1 MSPPA
6 IDRAVV
12 ASKNPDKIAELEAL
26 LIRHRLVGEVAR
38 GLDWPDVVEDAP
50 TLEGNAL
57 LKARQVAA
65 STGLP
70 AIADDT
76 GLEVD
81 ALGGA
86 PGVRTARFSGPDATY
101 ESNVIALLDALRDA
115 ADRTARFRTVAVAI
129 LADGTEV
136 VAEGELVG
144 EIATN
149 RRGSAGFGYD
159 PVFVVNG
166 RTLAEMSRQ
175 EKDRISHRALA
186 IRALADALAARVAAP
201 VPPDEDEG

>member
-1 MSPPA
+1 MRPV
-6 IDRAVV
+6 IHRAVV
-12 ASKNPDKIAELEAL
+12 ASKNPDKITELETL
-26 LIRHRLVGEVAR
+26 LARHGLVGEVVR

-57 LKARQVAA
+57 LKARQVAL

-70 AIADDT
+70 SIADDT

-86 PGVRTARFSGPDATY
+86 PGVRTARYSGPDATY
-101 ESNVIALLDALRDA
+101 QSNVDALLAALQGVE
-115 ADRTARFRTVAVAI
+115 DRAARFRTVVVAV
-129 LADGTEV
+129 LAGGTEV

-144 EIATN
+144 EIAWA

-159 PVFVVNG
+159 PVFEVDG
-166 RTLAEMSRQ
+166 RTLAEMEPQ
-175 EKDRISHRALA
+175 EKDLISHRARA
-186 IRALADALAARVAAP
+186 IQALADALAART
-201 VPPDEDEG
+201 GSG

>member
-1 MSPPA
+1 MIRPV
-6 IDRAVV
+6 IHRAVV

-26 LIRHRLVGEVAR
+26 LARHGLVTDVVR

-57 LKARQVAA
+57 LKARQVAL

-70 AIADDT
+70 SIADDT
-76 GLEVD
+76 GLEVK

-86 PGVRTARFSGPDATY
+86 PGVHTARYSGPDATY
-101 ESNVIALLDALRDA
+101 QSNVDALLSALQGA
-115 ADRTARFRTVAVAI
+115 EDRTARFRTVVVAV
-129 LADGTEV
+129 LADGAEV

-144 EIATN
+144 EIAQA

-159 PVFVVNG
+159 PVFDVDG
-166 RTLAEMSRQ
+166 RTLAEMEPQ
-175 EKDRISHRALA
+175 EKDLISHRARA
-186 IRALADALAARVAAP
+186 IQALADALAARS
-201 VPPDEDEG
+201 GSG

>member
-1 MSPPA
+1 VIRPV
-6 IDRAVV
+6 IHRAVV
-12 ASKNPDKIAELEAL
+12 ASKNPDKITELETL
-26 LIRHRLVGEVAR
+26 LARHGLVGEVVR

-57 LKARQVAA
+57 LKARQVAL

-70 AIADDT
+70 SIADDT

-86 PGVRTARFSGPDATY
+86 PGVRTARYSGPDATY
-101 ESNVIALLDALRDA
+101 RSNVDALLAALQGVEERA
-115 ADRTARFRTVAVAI
+115 ARFRTVVVAV

-144 EIATN
+144 EIARA

-159 PVFVVNG
+159 PVFEVDG
-166 RTLAEMSRQ
+166 RTLAEMEPQ
-175 EKDRISHRALA
+175 EKDLISHRARA
-186 IRALADALAARVAAP
+186 IQALVDALAART
-201 VPPDEDEG
+201 GSG

>member
-1 MSPPA
+1 MRQPA
-6 IDRAVV
+6 IHRAVV

-26 LIRHRLVGEVAR
+26 LIRHGLVGEVVR

-101 ESNVIALLDALRDA
+101 ESNVAALLDALRGA
-115 ADRTARFRTVAVAI
+115 KDRTARFRTVAVAI
-129 LADGTEV
+129 VADGTEV
-136 VAEGELVG
+136 VAEGALMG
-144 EIATN
+144 EIATC

-159 PVFVVNG
+159 PVFDVNG
-166 RTLAEMSRQ
+166 RTLAEMSPQ

-186 IRALADALAARVAAP
+186 IEALVDALAARGSSPGSV
-201 VPPDEDEG
+201 E

>member
-1 MSPPA
+1 MIRPV
-6 IDRAVV
+6 IHRAVV
-12 ASKNPDKIAELEAL
+12 ASKNPDKITELETL
-26 LIRHRLVGEVAR
+26 LARHGLVGEVVR

-57 LKARQVAA
+57 LKARQVAL

-70 AIADDT
+70 SIADDT

-86 PGVRTARFSGPDATY
+86 PGVRTARYSGPDATY
-101 ESNVIALLDALRDA
+101 QSNVDALLAALQGVE
-115 ADRTARFRTVAVAI
+115 DRAARFRTVVVAV

-144 EIATN
+144 DIAWAC
-149 RRGSAGFGYD
+149 RGSAGFGYD
-159 PVFVVNG
+159 PVFEVDG
-166 RTLAEMSRQ
+166 RTLAEMEPQ
-175 EKDRISHRALA
+175 EKDLISHRARA
-186 IRALADALAARVAAP
+186 IQALADALAART
-201 VPPDEDEG
+201 GSG

>member
-1 MSPPA
+1 MSHPV

-12 ASKNPDKIAELEAL
+12 ASKNPDKITELEAL
-26 LIRHRLVGEVAR
+26 LTRHGLVGEVVR
-38 GLDWPDVVEDAP
+38 GLEWPDVVEDAP
-50 TLEGNAL
+50 ALEGNAL
-57 LKARQVAA
+57 LKARQVAR

-86 PGVRTARFSGPDATY
+86 PGVHTARYSGPDATY
-101 ESNVIALLDALRDA
+101 RSNVDALLAALRGVE
-115 ADRTARFRTVAVAI
+115 DRTARFRTVVVAI
-129 LADGTEV
+129 LADGAEV

-144 EIATN
+144 EIARA

-159 PVFVVNG
+159 PVFDVDG
-166 RTLAEMSRQ
+166 RTLAEMDPQ
-175 EKDRISHRALA
+175 EKDQVSHRARA
-186 IRALADALAARVAAP
+186 IQALADALAAGERLV
-201 VPPDEDEG
+201 VSQTHR

>member
-1 MSPPA
+1 MSRPA

-12 ASKNPDKIAELEAL
+12 ASKNPDKITELEAL
-26 LIRHRLVGEVAR
+26 LIRHGLVGEVVR

-81 ALGGA
+81 AIIRRRNGEWIAAEIKLGGRA
-86 PGVRTARFSGPDATY
+86 AVDAAAA
-101 ESNVIALLDALRDA
+101 SLRRLRDRVDPA
-115 ADRTARFRTVAVAI
+115 Q
-129 LADGTEV
+129 
-136 VAEGELVG
+136 VG
-144 EIATN
+144 EPRRLVVITAT
-149 RRGSAGFGYD
+149 GFAYE
-159 PVFVVNG
+159 
-166 RTLAEMSRQ
+166 RT
-175 EKDRISHRALA
+175 DG
-186 IRALADALAARVAAP
+186 VAAVP
-201 VPPDEDEG
+201 VTRLSP

>member
-1 MSPPA
+1 MIRPV
-6 IDRAVV
+6 IHRAVV
-12 ASKNPDKIAELEAL
+12 ASKNPDKITELETL
-26 LIRHRLVGEVAR
+26 LARHGLVGEVVR

-57 LKARQVAA
+57 LKARQVAL

-70 AIADDT
+70 SIADDT

-86 PGVRTARFSGPDATY
+86 PGVRTARYSGPDATY
-101 ESNVIALLDALRDA
+101 QSNVDALLAALQGVE
-115 ADRTARFRTVAVAI
+115 DRAARFRTVVVAV
-129 LADGTEV
+129 LAGGTEV

-144 EIATN
+144 EIAWA

-159 PVFVVNG
+159 PVFEVDG
-166 RTLAEMSRQ
+166 RTLAEMEPQ
-175 EKDRISHRALA
+175 EKDLISHRARA
-186 IRALADALAARVAAP
+186 IQALADALAART
-201 VPPDEDEG
+201 GSG

>member
-1 MSPPA
+1 MIRPV
-6 IDRAVV
+6 IHRAVV
-12 ASKNPDKIAELEAL
+12 ASKNPDKITELETL
-26 LIRHRLVGEVAR
+26 LARHGLVGEVVR

-57 LKARQVAA
+57 LKARQVAL

-70 AIADDT
+70 SIADDT

-86 PGVRTARFSGPDATY
+86 PGVRTARYSGPDATY
-101 ESNVIALLDALRDA
+101 QSNVDALLAALQGVE
-115 ADRTARFRTVAVAI
+115 DRAARFRTVVVAV

-144 EIATN
+144 EIAWA

-159 PVFVVNG
+159 PVFEVDG
-166 RTLAEMSRQ
+166 RTLAEMEPQ
-175 EKDRISHRALA
+175 EKDLISHRARA
-186 IRALADALAARVAAP
+186 IQALTDALAART
-201 VPPDEDEG
+201 GSG